1 MKQRVIS
8 AVVAA
13 VIIIPLLILGGVPL
27 SIAIGALAAIGLWE
41 LLRLRDKKNPYPIVI
56 KVLAF
61 VCLELLVFSIPTAN
75 FNNNGVGLKY
85 LPIALST
92 LALLIPAVFYKK
104 ENYSTKDAFSVLGK
118 VLVLGVFFGA
128 LVGIANTPI
137 MVEAKKIA
145 GQWLLLYLFLVAACT
160 DTFAMIIGCLIGKH
174 KLIPAVSPKKSV
186 EGSIAGSL
194 MGTAIASLYYIN
206 IIGDYK
212 VIYVIIMTLVLTVL
226 GQIGDLFY
234 SKIKRENDIKDFSN
248 IMPGHG
254 GILDRLDS
262 FSFIVLGYILMTA
275 LISLF

>member
-13 VIIIPLLILGGVPL
+13 IIIIPLLILGGVPL

-75 FNNNGVGLKY
+75 FSNNGVGLKY

-118 VLVLGVFFGA
+118 VLVLGIFFGA

-194 MGTAIASLYYIN
+194 MGTAIASIYYIN

-212 VIYVIIMTLVLTVL
+212 VIFVIIMTLVLTVL

>member
-137 MVEAKKIA
+137 MVETKKIA

-262 FSFIVLGYILMTA
+262 FSFVVLGYILMTA